1 MRLKS
6 LTLSQY
12 KNLKDFSLS
21 FDGSSFIDVFVG
33 KNGSGK
39 SNLFKALILLFR
51 HLYEFDKEK
60 GDPGF
65 AYTIKYEI
73 DETETEIG
81 WSAGKLTI
89 NGGERKTLGEIVTAE
104 C

>member
-6 LTLSQY
+6 LTLSKY

-39 SNLFKALILLFR
+39 SNLFEALILIFR
-51 HLYEFDKEK
+51 HLYEFDEEK

-81 WSAGKLTI
+81 WNAGKLTI
-89 NGGERKTLGEIVTAE
+89 NGG
-104 C
+104 